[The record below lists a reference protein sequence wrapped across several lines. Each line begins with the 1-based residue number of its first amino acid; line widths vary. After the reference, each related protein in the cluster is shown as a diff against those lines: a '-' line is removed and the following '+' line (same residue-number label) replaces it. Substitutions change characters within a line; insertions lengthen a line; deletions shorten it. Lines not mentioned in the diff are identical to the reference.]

1 VSGRSTPDFN
11 DNLIFPSWPIRAWD
25 VGRDTVARLIL
36 RVARHPA
43 CRGWHAPVRMH
54 QVHRVLWWA
63 VTLRLPLHTY
73 YWVRARRAGHRG
85 VTRPPVV
92 TGVPP
97 TASHINLPRA
107 AHPTVSIIIPTFGQT
122 ACTLHR
128 LAAIAAHPPLAPIE
142 VIVVDDASGDPA
154 VAQLD

>member
-1 VSGRSTPDFN
+1 
-11 DNLIFPSWPIRAWD
+11 
-25 VGRDTVARLIL
+25 
-36 RVARHPA
+36 
-43 CRGWHAPVRMH
+43 MH